1 LKSEEQQDFLSL
13 DKLKSQPVTQVDD
26 IKIDYGIYQKVKD
39 LGRGQ
44 SQKKINQN
52 EMRILSSIDEK
63 KRKQPLS
70 KGEQY
75 RDRMDQYQQTR
86 QKFQMDFK
94 VRKPKTEGSRQKEGM
109 TLYGRDILLKQ

>member
-1 LKSEEQQDFLSL
+1 MTEKVQQVNVFFDKDRQKFQLLSNFLNCYQEKMQLNLKSEEQQDFLSL
-13 DKLKSQPVTQVDD
+13 DKLKSQPVTQEDD

-44 SQKKINQN
+44 SKKKINQN
-52 EMRILSSIDEK
+52 EMRILSSNDEK

-75 RDRMDQYQQTR
+75 RERMDQY
-86 QKFQMDFK
+86 
-94 VRKPKTEGSRQKEGM
+94 
-109 TLYGRDILLKQ
+109 

>member
-1 LKSEEQQDFLSL
+1 MQLNLKSEEQQDFLSF
-13 DKLKSQPVTQVDD
+13 DKLKSQPISQVDD

-44 SQKKINQN
+44 SQKKINPN

-63 KRKQPLS
+63 KRKHPLS

-75 RDRMDQYQQTR
+75 RERMD
-86 QKFQMDFK
+86 
-94 VRKPKTEGSRQKEGM
+94 
-109 TLYGRDILLKQ
+109 